1 MPVQLLLCQLCK
13 TQRPSANVVTSG
25 RQTLG
30 RLGVVSSLLLDS
42 VLLCWPKASLSS
54 HKQLWL
60 RISKIS
66 RPASPELAAL
76 LGFSS

>member
-30 RLGVVSSLLLDS
+30 RLGVS
-42 VLLCWPKASLSS
+42 VHFYWIA
-54 HKQLWL
+54 
-60 RISKIS
+60 
-66 RPASPELAAL
+66 
-76 LGFSS
+76 FSSAGRKHRSAAISSCG